1 MVEYLQILF
10 DWILSSMGDLWAM
23 YTGGSVLGFAIV
35 LWILDHFLDIF
46 DILKR

>member
-1 MVEYLQILF
+1 MTEVLTLISDFILAQ
-10 DWILSSMGDLWAM
+10 MGNIWTL
-23 YTGGSVLGFAIV
+23 YTGGSVLGLAVI

>member
-1 MVEYLQILF
+1 MIDSLQLLF
-10 DWILSSMGDLWAM
+10 DFIIASMGDLWAV
-23 YTGGSVLGFAIV
+23 YTGGSILGFVVV